1 MNLFFSARD
10 RAYYQKIVTISVLNF
25 IEKSLI
31 VLGIVGF
38 DIISIYGKILS
49 NLVFKVEGDK
59 VLLRLL
65 W

>member
-49 NLVFKVEGDK
+49 NLVFKVECDK